1 MNFYLIQ
8 LLLVLSVVFG
18 GLVVSYFNATNKNQ
32 YTKLALAFSGGFLLA
47 VIFQHLLPELYGAH
61 EGHAHGHT
69 EALPS
74 FQVGAFILLG
84 FLVQLVL
91 EYFSG
96 GIEHGHVHVHKGQP
110 MPWVLFVSLSVHSVI
125 EGIPLGN
132 MLQIGIDTHH
142 ASVPYS
148 ASFFWGIVFHQV
160 PVAIA
165 LMTLLLAT
173 RLKRRAAWMVLIAF
187 ALMTPLGVLV
197 GLGIT
202 TEQLGLNVQLILAVV
217 VGMFLHISTT
227 IIFETAENHQ
237 FNLLKLLSILVGVSL
252 ALGLF

>member
-1 MNFYLIQ
+1 MNFYAIELI
-8 LLLVLSVVFG
+8 LLFSVAFG
-18 GLVVSYFNATNKNQ
+18 GGVVSFLNATNKNQ
-32 YTKLALAFSGGFLLA
+32 YIKLALAFSGGFLLA

-61 EGHAHGHT
+61 EGHAHAHT
-69 EALPS
+69 DSLPT
-74 FQVGAFILLG
+74 FQVGVFILLG
-84 FLVQLVL
+84 FFVQLVL

-96 GIEHGHVHVHKGQP
+96 GIEHGHVHVHKGQA
-110 MPWVLFVSLSVHSVI
+110 MPWTLFISLSVHSVI

-132 MLQIGIDTHH
+132 MLQIGVENT
-142 ASVPYS
+142 AVPYN
-148 ASFFWGIVFHQV
+148 ASFFWGIVFHQI

-165 LMTLLLAT
+165 LMTLLMAT
-173 RLKRRAAWMVLIAF
+173 KLKRRDAWLILMAF
-187 ALMTPLGVLV
+187 GFMTPLGVFL

-227 IIFETAENHQ
+227 IIFETTENHK
-237 FNLLKLLSILVGVSL
+237 FNLLKLLSIILGVSM

>member
-1 MNFYLIQ
+1 MNFYAIELI
-8 LLLVLSVVFG
+8 LLFSVAFG
-18 GLVVSYFNATNKNQ
+18 GGVVSFLNATNKNQ
-32 YTKLALAFSGGFLLA
+32 YIKLALAFSGGFLLA

-61 EGHAHGHT
+61 EGQAHAHYQ
-69 EALPS
+69 ALPT
-74 FQVGAFILLG
+74 FQVGVFILVG
-84 FLVQLVL
+84 FLIQLVL

-96 GIEHGHVHVHKGQP
+96 GIEHGHVHVHKGQA
-110 MPWVLFVSLSVHSVI
+110 MPWALFISLSVHSII

-132 MLQIGIDTHH
+132 MLQIGVDQT
-142 ASVPYS
+142 AVPYN
-148 ASFFWGIVFHQV
+148 ASFFWGIVFHQI

-173 RLKRRAAWMVLIAF
+173 KLKRRDAWLVLMAF
-187 ALMTPLGVLV
+187 GFMTPLGVFL

-227 IIFETAENHQ
+227 IIFETTENHK
-237 FNLLKLLSILVGVSL
+237 FNLLKLLSIILGVSM